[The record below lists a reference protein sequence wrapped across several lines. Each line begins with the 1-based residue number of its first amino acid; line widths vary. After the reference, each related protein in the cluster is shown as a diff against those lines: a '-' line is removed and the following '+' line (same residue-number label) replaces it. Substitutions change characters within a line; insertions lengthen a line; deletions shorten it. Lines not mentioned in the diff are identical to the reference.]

1 VVGEHV
7 ESHALTRRRGVFA
20 RIERV
25 LLGIVFGMIAFVI
38 ERRVLKAIKRKED
51 EGSVKTEVSRR

>member
-1 VVGEHV
+1 M